1 MTPKKIR
8 PFAFWRTL
16 PQEKKCLAPNEVFLN
31 SNWSVFFCEGHGI
44 KCYKCVS
51 EKSWDDCVPGNDTTC
66 LNSTGSCLQLNLME
80 KFQILEVTGFFK
92 KSVPWNRYVTTTFAR
107 DTDRGLS
114 SESVISNAAKVT
126 CAIETYW
133 IAAMEPK
140 YQLSVVFCFWS
151 ALLSFF
157 YCWNWRKFSV
167 RLKKTGNT
175 FRKWLLLRV
184 L

>member
-1 MTPKKIR
+1 MASSATSVLQKKAGMT
-8 PFAFWRTL
+8 
-16 PQEKKCLAPNEVFLN
+16 VFP
-31 SNWSVFFCEGHGI
+31 E
-44 KCYKCVS
+44 
-51 EKSWDDCVPGNDTTC
+51 TTPHVQIQPV
-66 LNSTGSCLQLNLME
+66 LVYNLNLME
-80 KFQILEVTGFFK
+80 KFQILELTGFFK
-92 KSVPWNRYVTTTFAR
+92 KSVPWNRYATTTFAG

-114 SESVISNAAKVT
+114 SESVISNAVKVT

-133 IAAMEPK
+133 ITAMEPK
-140 YQLSVVFCFWS
+140 YQLSAVFCFWF